1 MTTPNKFNEFSQAE
15 EPARVL
21 LEKLGWTY
29 VSRETLA
36 AERGGEREVLIKA
49 RLNPNPPKR

>member
-1 MTTPNKFNEFSQAE
+1 MTTLNKYNEFSQAE

-29 VSRETLA
+29 VPRRS
-36 AERGGEREVLIKA
+36 
-49 RLNPNPPKR
+49 